1 MNAVSTANGQSGAS
15 AGPMAP
21 PHNLDAEQSVLG
33 AILLSDRSL
42 YALVIEEGLRSED
55 FYRDRHG
62 LIYEAMLALYN
73 ESEPVDVLTV
83 TDRLRQTG
91 ALERVGGP
99 PAVDELTGVVPAAG
113 HARRYAQIVRENA
126 LLRRLL
132 AASYDIQSSVLER

>member
-1 MNAVSTANGQSGAS
+1 MSADSVSNGAGNGRPSQSSS
-15 AGPMAP
+15 APEGVIAP

-55 FYRDRHG
+55 FYRERHG

-83 TDRLRQTG
+83 TDRLRQSG
-91 ALERVGGP
+91 KLEGVGGV
-99 PAVDELTGVVPAAG
+99 ATVDGLTGVVPAAG

-126 LLRRLL
+126 LLR
-132 AASYDIQSSVLER
+132 